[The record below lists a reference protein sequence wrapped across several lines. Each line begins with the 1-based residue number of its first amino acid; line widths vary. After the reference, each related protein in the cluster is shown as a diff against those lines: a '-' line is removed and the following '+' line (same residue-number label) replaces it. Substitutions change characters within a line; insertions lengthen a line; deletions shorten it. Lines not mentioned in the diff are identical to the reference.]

1 MSASLL
7 LVVPCYNE
15 AERLKS
21 DAFLQ
26 QLTVHADLGFIFV
39 DDGSAD
45 GTAATLQ
52 QLSARSGGRTSIVTL
67 TQNAGKAA
75 AVRAGMLAAFERA
88 PAFAG
93 YWDADLATPLDAI
106 GEFMTV
112 FDSRP
117 GVDIV
122 IGSRVKLL
130 GRDVRRSPFRH
141 YSGRVFA
148 TAASMALGISVY
160 DTQCGAKIFRVSDRV
175 QRVFATPFKSK
186 WIFDVEVLSRYVAA
200 VGAERADERIYE
212 LPLAR
217 WTGVAGSKLKPWHAL
232 RAIWDLAVIWRS

>member
-1 MSASLL
+1 VSASLL

-15 AERLKS
+15 AERLNP

-26 QLTVHADLGFIFV
+26 QLVVDSDLGFIFV
-39 DDGSAD
+39 DDGSVD

-52 QLSARSGGRTSIVTL
+52 QLVARSGGRIFVVTL
-67 TQNAGKAA
+67 KQNAGKAS

-106 GEFMTV
+106 DEFMAAFTN
-112 FDSRP
+112 RHE
-117 GVDIV
+117 VDIV

-130 GRDVRRSPFRH
+130 GRDIRRSPFRH

-160 DTQCGAKIFRVSDRV
+160 DTQCGAKIFRVTDRV
-175 QRVFATPFKSK
+175 QRVFGTPFRSK

-200 VGAERADERIYE
+200 VGTERADERIYE

-217 WTGVAGSKLKPWHAL
+217 WIGVAGSKLKPWHAV
-232 RAIWDLAVIWRS
+232 RAIWDLSVIWRS

>member
-1 MSASLL
+1 VSARLL

-15 AERLKS
+15 AERLNP
-21 DAFLQ
+21 DAFVQ
-26 QLTVHADLGFIFV
+26 QLAVHSDLGFIFV
-39 DDGSAD
+39 DDGSVD
-45 GTAATLQ
+45 GTATTLQ
-52 QLSARSGGRTSIVTL
+52 QLAARSGGRVFVVTL
-67 TQNAGKAA
+67 KQNAGKAA
-75 AVRAGMLAAFERA
+75 AVRTGMLAAFERA

-112 FDSRP
+112 FSDRP
-117 GVDIV
+117 EVELV

-130 GRDVRRSPFRH
+130 GREIRRSPFRH

-160 DTQCGAKIFRVSDRV
+160 DTQCGAKIFRVADRI
-175 QRVFATPFKSK
+175 QQLFATPFRSK
-186 WIFDVEVLSRYVAA
+186 WIFDVEVLSRYVAK
-200 VGAERADERIYE
+200 VGADRADRQIYE
-212 LPLAR
+212 LPLSR

-232 RAIWDLAVIWRS
+232 RAIWDLSVIWRS